1 MLVHATGMTTH
12 GAAAT
17 LGGGGATGLG
27 GGAAGLGGSA
37 FRRFGA
43 ASARNGAST
52 CGGHFV
58 VILSHK
64 IFFSFYSEKI
74 SVLMY
79 QWFYAHSICFQA

>member
-12 GAAAT
+12 GAAAALGGFGA

-27 GGAAGLGGSA
+27 GGA

-52 CGGHFV
+52 CGGHWGF
-58 VILSHK
+58 IYIPK
-64 IFFSFYSEKI
+64 YFFS
-74 SVLMY
+74 
-79 QWFYAHSICFQA
+79 